1 MADLMRY
8 DLLAREALRGVVRL
22 ALEQAASP
30 DGLPGEHHI
39 YLTFATQMPGIELP
53 PHLMERYP
61 EEMTIVLK
69 SHFWDLEVGED
80 GFSVSLS
87 FDQVPQR
94 LAIPYSALIR
104 FYDPEASF
112 GLEFD
117 PSSSEAAVPE
127 PEPSPPIAS
136 TPAGEST
143 ADVVSLDAFRK
154 R

>member
-1 MADLMRY
+1 MRY

-22 ALEQAASP
+22 ALEQAAGS

-39 YLTFATQMPGIELP
+39 YLTFRTQQLGIELP
-53 PHLMERYP
+53 SHLLERYP

-69 SHFWDLEVGED
+69 SHFWDLDVGED
-80 GFSVSLS
+80 AFSVSLS

-94 LAIPYSALIR
+94 LTIPYRCLVR

-117 PSSSEAAVPE
+117 AGSEIADSVPPSEPPAPAASPSDDSSP
-127 PEPSPPIAS
+127 
-136 TPAGEST
+136 
-143 ADVVSLDAFRK
+143 R